1 MPSALVATV
10 DGMPPR
16 GLPLDIDLQHMERRP
31 RAVRKD
37 STRPATG
44 CKVPRALLGAV
55 FLFLFAAMPAAAGIL
70 QGAHV
75 LDLMVQ
81 TLAGTD
87 TLRVEQLVVMD
98 DPGAGAEATRT
109 LNETLFYAFPGRL
122 RAETEY
128 PQSRRIRIT
137 RNDRHAALVD
147 GRPITR
153 PAALH
158 ERYAELLLFRSRHDL
173 HRMLLADGV
182 DVEQTSLG
190 LSDEHIVHVLGA
202 RYPDESVPQVWVDRE
217 RWLPLRWVRIHGE
230 DPAQR
235 VTFHY
240 RQWRQ
245 QGGQWYPGQIAVYQ
259 DRRLV
264 RRIDVRKVETDVP
277 LPEHWFDPES
287 LIASPPVPTALSA
300 PEAATTPE
308 DLSTE
313 EDLVRQ
319 LIQETLQEQ
328 MPEEE

>member
-1 MPSALVATV
+1 
-10 DGMPPR
+10 
-16 GLPLDIDLQHMERRP
+16 MERTP

-37 STRPATG
+37 RTRPPAG

-55 FLFLFAAMPAAAGIL
+55 FLLLFTAMPTAAGTL

-98 DPGAGAEATRT
+98 DPDAGPEATRT

-128 PQSRRIRIT
+128 PQSLRIRIT
-137 RNDRHAALVD
+137 RNDRYAALVD
-147 GRPITR
+147 GRPIAR
-153 PAALH
+153 PAALD

-217 RWLPLRWVRIHGE
+217 RWLPLRWVRIHGD

-235 VTFHY
+235 VTYHY

-264 RRIDVRKVETDVP
+264 RRINVRKVETDVP
-277 LPEHWFDPES
+277 LPETWFDADH
-287 LIASPPVPTALSA
+287 LIGMQPVPVTPVT
-300 PEAATTPE
+300 PEAEAPLE
-308 DLSTE
+308 EPSAE

-319 LIQETLQEQ
+319 LIQDALQTQ
-328 MPEEE
+328 TPEEE